1 MLLVKLSAQDQRLI
15 ERANTEPELQGIR
28 RLILDKIA
36 ISQTLK
42 EFNKAPSIEQ
52 RKSLGWA
59 RAWEVTK
66 EVLGQGNVTMPPFPD
81 NSWYA
86 RVGGVIRR
94 ECMTEDSVR
103 EMAEYCRDNL
113 RKPVS
118 FDFMICQQH
127 RIRTGEFNVAKRP
140 TDTAIKLPELPED

>member
-1 MLLVKLSAQDQRLI
+1 MLLVKLSVQDQRLI
-15 ERANTEPELQGIR
+15 ERASTEPELQGVR

-42 EFNKAPSIEQ
+42 EFNKAPTIEQ

-59 RAWEVTK
+59 KAWEVAK
-66 EVLGQGNVTMPPFPD
+66 EVLGRENVTMPPFPD

-94 ECMTEDSVR
+94 EGMTEASVR
-103 EMAEYCRDNL
+103 ELAEYCQANL

-127 RIRTGEFNVAKRP
+127 RIRTGEFNVAKP
-140 TDTAIKLPELPED
+140 PEAIKLPELPED

>member
-1 MLLVKLSAQDQRLI
+1 MLLIKLSAQDQRLI

-28 RLILDKIA
+28 RLILDKVA

-42 EFNKAPSIEQ
+42 EFNKAPTIEQ
-52 RKSLGWA
+52 PKSLGWA
-59 RAWEVTK
+59 RAFEVAK
-66 EVLGQGNVTMPPFPD
+66 EVLGRENVTKPPFPD

-94 ECMTEDSVR
+94 EGMSEDSVR
-103 EMAEYCRDNL
+103 ELAEYCRDNL

-118 FDFMICQQH
+118 FDFMICQHH
-127 RIRTGEFNVAKRP
+127 RIRTGEFNVAKKP
-140 TDTAIKLPELPED
+140 DEIKLPELPED